1 MESLGALLPF
11 VIILLAFWLL
21 IIRPSRTR
29 ARQQAQLQSDLAP
42 GQEVMTTSGLF
53 ATVAAVED
61 NAIILET
68 SPGVRTRWTKAAVGR
83 VVTRDSDPVPDAV
96 SDPASDSDPH
106 TEAAPGETTAGSTDA
121 ASTDQPKRL
130 T

>member
-1 MESLGALLPF
+1 MDSLGALLPF

-21 IIRPSRTR
+21 IIRPARTR
-29 ARQQAQLQSDLAP
+29 AKQQTQLQSSLTP

-68 SPGVRTRWTKAAVGR
+68 SPGVRTRWTKAAIGK
-83 VVTRDSDPVPDAV
+83 VVPADDGSAADEAV
-96 SDPASDSDPH
+96 ADPAQDTTKPEPVDP
-106 TEAAPGETTAGSTDA
+106 T
-121 ASTDQPKRL
+121 KRQS
-130 T
+130 

>member
-21 IIRPSRTR
+21 IIRPARTR
-29 ARQQAQLQSDLAP
+29 ARQQSQLQSSLSP

-61 NAIILET
+61 DAIILET
-68 SPGVRTRWTKAAVGR
+68 SPGVRTRWTKAAVGKL
-83 VVTRDSDPVPDAV
+83 VPAESDAAADEIAPETGDSSTSDPEPG
-96 SDPASDSDPH
+96 DP
-106 TEAAPGETTAGSTDA
+106 T
-121 ASTDQPKRL
+121 KRL
-130 T
+130 S